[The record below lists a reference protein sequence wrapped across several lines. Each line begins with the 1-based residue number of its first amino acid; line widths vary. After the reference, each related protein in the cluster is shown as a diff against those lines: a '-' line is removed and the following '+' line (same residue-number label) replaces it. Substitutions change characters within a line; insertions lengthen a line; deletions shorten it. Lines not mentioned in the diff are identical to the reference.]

1 MARTTIEAAALSPR
15 LRRVLRD
22 TFGIAALR
30 DGQRAV
36 IDRVLAGR
44 NTLAVMPTGAG
55 KSLCY
60 QLPAVALGGR
70 TVVVSPLI
78 ALMKDQC
85 DKLCARGLAAVSVHA
100 ALPADARDHALA
112 AVADGSAT
120 FVFVTPERLA
130 DPDFRRLLASHPTEL
145 LVVDEAHCISQWG
158 HDFRPAFLDIGLARK
173 SLGRPTVLALTA
185 TASPDT
191 VADVCDQLGIPA
203 DGVLATGSWREN
215 LHYRVEHLGDD
226 AGKLDRLLA
235 LVAASQGSGLVYTA
249 TIKAAEDVARAL
261 ALAGESARCYHG
273 QMPAAER
280 HEVQD
285 AYMAGSLRVVVA
297 TNAFGLG
304 IDKPDTRFVV
314 HYQMP
319 GSLDAYYQ
327 ESGRA
332 GRDGQP
338 ADCTLL
344 FLRGDKSVQQF
355 FLAGRYPA
363 AADLEAIY
371 QALHRDAPEGWT
383 AESLADG
390 LNRPRTKVKAVL
402 SLLKH
407 GRVLAAD
414 RAGRLR
420 LVRPDLVAGELAEL
434 QAGYVRKREQA
445 QDTLERM
452 VAYALT
458 GRCRWRTL
466 LEHFG
471 EAAPFEGCGTCDN
484 CVRLAGVT
492 ATMAEPSE
500 EPAVAVS
507 RTAVMPFD
515 IGAPVKVRR
524 YGAGTVVTIAGGS
537 VTVAFPEGKQRE
549 FLAEF
554 VTRVPP
560 RRARPAAKAVVTA
573 VPTTV
578 E

>member
-1 MARTTIEAAALSPR
+1 MVRASIGEGALSPR
-15 LRRVLRD
+15 LRRLLRT
-22 TFGIAALR
+22 TFGLPSLR
-30 DGQRAV
+30 EGQRVV
-36 IDRVLAGR
+36 IERVLAGR
-44 NTLAVMPTGAG
+44 DTLAVMPTGAG

-85 DKLCARGLAAVSVHA
+85 DKLSALGLAAVGVHA
-100 ALPADARDHALA
+100 ALSAEERDGALA
-112 AVADGSAT
+112 AVADGSAA
-120 FVFVTPERLA
+120 FVFVTPERIA
-130 DPDFRRLLASHPTEL
+130 DPDFRRLLASRPVEL
-145 LVVDEAHCISQWG
+145 LVVDEAHCIAQWG
-158 HDFRPAFLDIGLARK
+158 HDFRPAFLDIGLART
-173 SLGRPTVLALTA
+173 SLGRPPVLALTA

-191 VADVCDQLGIPA
+191 IADVCGQLGIPA
-203 DGVLATGSWREN
+203 DGVLSTGSWRPN
-215 LHYRVEHLGDD
+215 LRYRVEHLGDD

-235 LVAASQGSGLVYTA
+235 LVAASEGSGLVYTA
-249 TIKAAEDVARAL
+249 TVKAAEDVARAL
-261 ALAGESARCYHG
+261 EVAGISARCYHG
-273 QMPAAER
+273 RMAAAER
-280 HEVQD
+280 HDVQD
-285 AYMAGSLRVVVA
+285 AYMAGTLRVVVA

-332 GRDGQP
+332 GRDGES

-371 QALHRDAPEGWT
+371 QALHHEAAEGWT
-383 AESLADG
+383 AESLADAVR
-390 LNRPRTKVKAVL
+390 RPRTKVTAVL
-402 SLLKH
+402 SLLKQA
-407 GRVLAAD
+407 RVLAAD

-420 LVRPDLVAGELAEL
+420 LVRPDLVADELAEL
-434 QAGYVRKREQA
+434 QVRYVRKREQA

-471 EAAPFEGCGTCDN
+471 EAAPFDSCGTCDN
-484 CVRLAGVT
+484 CVRLAGVSGVVVE
-492 ATMAEPSE
+492 AEPE
-500 EPAVAVS
+500 AEAVVLS
-507 RTAVMPFD
+507 PVTFDVGTA
-515 IGAPVKVRR
+515 VKVRR
-524 YGAGTVVTIAGGS
+524 YGTGTVVTTGGGS

-554 VTRVPP
+554 VTRVVP
-560 RRARPAAKAVVTA
+560 RRTRAGVRAA
-573 VPTTV
+573 PTTA

>member
-1 MARTTIEAAALSPR
+1 MVRASIREGALSPR
-15 LRRVLRD
+15 LQRLLRT
-22 TFGIAALR
+22 TFGLPSLR
-30 DGQRAV
+30 EGQRAV
-36 IDRVLAGR
+36 IERVLSGR
-44 NTLAVMPTGAG
+44 DTLAVMPTGAG

-60 QLPAVALGGR
+60 QLPALALGGR

-85 DKLCARGLAAVSVHA
+85 DKLSALGLAAVSVHA
-100 ALPADARDHALA
+100 ALPAEERDAALA
-112 AVADGSAT
+112 AVADGAAA

-130 DPDFRRLLASHPTEL
+130 DADFRRLLASRSVEM
-145 LVVDEAHCISQWG
+145 LVVDEAHCIAQWG
-158 HDFRPAFLDIGLARK
+158 HDFRPAFLDIGLARA

-191 VADVCDQLGIPA
+191 IADVCGQLGIPP
-203 DGVLATGSWREN
+203 DGVLSTGSWRAN
-215 LHYRVEHLGDD
+215 LRYRVEHLGDD
-226 AGKLDRLLA
+226 AGKLDRLVA
-235 LVAASQGSGLVYTA
+235 MVAASEGSGLVYTA
-249 TIKAAEDVARAL
+249 TVNAAEDVARAL
-261 ALAGESARCYHG
+261 EVAGVSARCYHG
-273 QMPAAER
+273 RMAAAER

-285 AYMAGSLRVVVA
+285 AYMAGTLRVVVA

-319 GSLDAYYQ
+319 GSLDAYCQ

-332 GRDGQP
+332 GRDGEP

-371 QALHRDAPEGWT
+371 QALQREAPEGWT
-383 AESLADG
+383 AESLADAVR
-390 LNRPRTKVKAVL
+390 RPRTKVTAVL
-402 SLLKH
+402 SLLKQA
-407 GRVLAAD
+407 RVLAAD

-420 LVRPDLVAGELAEL
+420 LVRPDLVADELAEL
-434 QAGYVRKREQA
+434 QVRYVRKREQA

-471 EAAPFEGCGTCDN
+471 EAAPFDACGTCDN
-484 CVRLAGVT
+484 CVRLAGV
-492 ATMAEPSE
+492 ADVVE
-500 EPAVAVS
+500 AVAPEPEVS
-507 RTAVMPFD
+507 AALPPTFD
-515 IGAPVKVRR
+515 VGAAVKVRR
-524 YGAGTVVTIAGGS
+524 YGTGTVVTSGDGS

-560 RRARPAAKAVVTA
+560 RRTRSVVRA
-573 VPTTV
+573 VPTTA

>member
-1 MARTTIEAAALSPR
+1 VAGPSKAEGALSPR
-15 LRRVLRD
+15 LRRLLRD
-22 TFGIAALR
+22 TFGIPSLR
-30 DGQRAV
+30 EGQQAV
-36 IDRVLAGR
+36 IERVLAGR

-85 DKLCARGLAAVSVHA
+85 DKLSALGLAAVSVHA
-100 ALPADARDHALA
+100 ALPADALDAALA
-112 AVADGSAT
+112 AVGDGSAT

-130 DPDFRRLLASHPTEL
+130 DPDFRRLLASQPTEL
-145 LVVDEAHCISQWG
+145 LVVDEAHCIAQWG

-191 VADVCDQLGIPA
+191 VAEVCEQLGIPA
-203 DGVLATGSWREN
+203 DGVLSSGTWREN

-226 AGKLDRLLA
+226 AGRLDRVLA
-235 LVAASQGSGLVYTA
+235 LVAASEGSGLVYTA

-261 ALAGESARCYHG
+261 ELAGESARCYHG
-273 QMPAAER
+273 QMAAADR

-285 AYMAGSLRVVVA
+285 AYMAGRLRVVVA

-332 GRDGQP
+332 GRDGHA

-371 QALHRDAPEGWT
+371 QALREDAPDGWT
-383 AESLADG
+383 AEALADR
-390 LNRPRTKVKAVL
+390 LRRPRTKVKAVL
-402 SLLKH
+402 SLLKQ
-407 GRVLAAD
+407 GRVLASD

-420 LVRPDLVAGELAEL
+420 LVRPDLVAGELMDL
-434 QAGYVRKREQA
+434 QARYVRKREQA

-484 CVRLAGVT
+484 CVRLAGVSR
-492 ATMAEPSE
+492 AADEAIQAAEVAPL
-500 EPAVAVS
+500 PAAVS
-507 RTAVMPFD
+507 FD
-515 IGAPVKVRR
+515 VGAAVKVRR
-524 YGAGTVVTIAGGS
+524 YGAGTVVTTAGGS
-537 VTVAFPEGKQRE
+537 VTVAFPEGRQRE

-554 VTRVPP
+554 VTRVAP
-560 RRARPAAKAVVTA
+560 RRARSAPKAEVRD

>member
-1 MARTTIEAAALSPR
+1 MGREPIGEGALSPR
-15 LRRVLRD
+15 LQRLLVT
-22 TFGIAALR
+22 TFGIPSLR
-30 DGQRAV
+30 EGQRAV
-36 IDRVLAGR
+36 IERVLAGR

-85 DKLCARGLAAVSVHA
+85 DKLGALGLAAVSVHA
-100 ALPADARDHALA
+100 ALAADERDAALA

-130 DPDFRRLLASHPTEL
+130 DADFRRLLASRPTEM
-145 LVVDEAHCISQWG
+145 LVVDEAHCIAQWG
-158 HDFRPAFLDIGLARK
+158 HDFRPAFLDIGLARA

-215 LHYRVEHLGDD
+215 LRYRVEHLGDD

-235 LVAASQGSGLVYTA
+235 LVAASEGSGLVYTA
-249 TIKAAEDVARAL
+249 TVKAAEEVARAL
-261 ALAGESARCYHG
+261 EVAGVSARCYHG
-273 QMPAAER
+273 RMAAAER

-285 AYMAGSLRVVVA
+285 AYMAGTLRVVVA

-383 AESLADG
+383 AESLADEVH
-390 LNRPRTKVKAVL
+390 RPRTKVTAVL
-402 SLLKH
+402 SLLKQA
-407 GRVLAAD
+407 RVLRAD
-414 RAGRLR
+414 RSGRLR

-434 QAGYVRKREQA
+434 QARYVRKREQA

-452 VAYALT
+452 VSYALT

-471 EAAPFEGCGTCDN
+471 EAAPFDACGTCDN
-484 CVRLAGVT
+484 CVRLARVSAVVAESAPEPEAAEVAPLAFDVG
-492 ATMAEPSE
+492 AT
-500 EPAVAVS
+500 V
-507 RTAVMPFD
+507 R
-515 IGAPVKVRR
+515 VRR
-524 YGAGTVVTIAGGS
+524 YGTGTVVTTGGGS

-554 VTRVPP
+554 VTRVTP
-560 RRARPAAKAVVTA
+560 RRSRAKVKA